1 MVSLSMVVL
10 DILVNEPSEVALPQ
24 RDHSIEAL
32 VLDRPDKPLGIRI
45 VKSRQLQLMPTLR
58 IELFASRIPS
68 IL

>member
-1 MVSLSMVVL
+1 MPLA
-10 DILVNEPSEVALPQ
+10 E
-24 RDHSIEAL
+24 RDNARQTLLFHRADE
-32 VLDRPDKPLGIRI
+32 PLGIGV